1 MKMLKKNKNNKTI
14 VFNYKDDILQF
25 VKGNELIIHF
35 VFENTYKD
43 FRLNDKGLPIFKTND
58 IKTFNV
64 ITQNTN
70 LLNELLLNEDFR
82 SYMTELELTEF
93 INNNIDF
100 LSENNLKIITRKDI
114 KFFQIIQ
121 KLHNKFHMLNVYYDK
136 SVDDTDIIEDYNN
149 YKEKG
154 EPFTRSLLQIDF
166 NLNKKDK
173 EPFIINFYKT
183 DWYFSLEYLSDTYY
197 GNIKGTKRN
206 EFLEKAVYYHKQ
218 KGYFKIAF
226 DSYGLPIIERKLFDK
241 FQKNEKNDLE
251 EIHCQFI
258 NKYMIELLLHS
269 DYTSFFNT
277 YSNHKLNRHTNN
289 LFDIESEVEKRFEI
303 VSMTERTSQE
313 FLKKEFDKCL
323 VKYSVYPEF
332 VKDNV
337 VSIEQVYRKNDNAT
351 VNNGFIL
358 KVAFKKFELYFKL
371 DDIHTQGIE
380 QNTEEMISQI
390 KGYIEVLGKL
400 DII

>member
-1 MKMLKKNKNNKTI
+1 MRMLKNNKEI
-14 VFNYKDDILQF
+14 VFNYSKNILQF
-25 VKGNELIIHF
+25 TKGNEIISHF
-35 VFENTYKD
+35 TFENTYKD
-43 FRLNDKGLPIFKTND
+43 FKLNDKGLPIFKLSD

-64 ITQNTN
+64 ITQDIN
-70 LLNELLLNEDFR
+70 LLNELLSKEDFR
-82 SYMTELELTEF
+82 SYMTELELTDF
-93 INNNIDF
+93 INNNIEF
-100 LSENNLKIITRKDI
+100 LSGENIKIITRKDI
-114 KFFQIIQ
+114 KFFQVMQ
-121 KLHNKFHMLNVYYDK
+121 KLHNKFHMLNVYFDK
-136 SVDDTDIIEDYNN
+136 SVENDTIVEEYNN

-154 EPFTRSLLQIDF
+154 EPFTRSLFQIDF

-173 EPFIINFYKT
+173 EPFVINFYKT
-183 DWYFSLEYLSDTYY
+183 DWYFSLEYLPDTYY
-197 GNIKGTKRN
+197 GGIKGTKRN
-206 EFLEKAVYYHKQ
+206 EFLEKAVYYHKK
-218 KGYFKIAF
+218 KGYFEISF
-226 DSYGLPIIERKLFDK
+226 DNYGLPLVERKLFDK
-241 FQKNEKNDLE
+241 FLKNEKNDLE

-269 DYTSFFNT
+269 DYTSFFNM

-289 LFDIESEVEKRFEI
+289 LFDIEREVEKRFEI
-303 VSMTERTSQE
+303 VSMTDRTSQE

-358 KVAFKKFELYFKL
+358 KVTFKKFELYFKI
-371 DDIHTQGIE
+371 DDTHTQGIE

-400 DII
+400 NIV